1 MEGAEQR
8 GRGGGL
14 VGAVRRHLLPACSQ
28 HRLHVGHMVPLES
41 GRSSYLMQ
49 ALLIRKLSLGAPA
62 TLETPHILFCLEM
75 LSS

>member
-1 MEGAEQR
+1 
-8 GRGGGL
+8 
-14 VGAVRRHLLPACSQ
+14 
-28 HRLHVGHMVPLES
+28 
-41 GRSSYLMQ
+41 MQ